1 MADNA
6 AHSIHVLGGLIMK
19 GFGSISRRRFAHLVG
34 AGAAYAV
41 AQRATLPGMSLHAA
55 ESTLVSGAV
64 RLNSNENPYGPSP
77 LALKAMTDAFSL
89 AWRYPDEHADA
100 LVEQLA
106 KVNGVN
112 RDQIVLGDGSG
123 EILKMCA
130 AAFTGAMSSDNR
142 AVPLSKPTRG
152 AALMFTPG
160 RGKLIVADPTFE
172 AILNH
177 ALVSRAEV
185 VKVSLTSSFSHD

>member
-1 MADNA
+1 MQRTRSTSGRFQSMA
-6 AHSIHVLGGLIMK
+6 GLV
-19 GFGSISRRRFAHLVG
+19 SISRRRFAHLIG
-34 AGAAYAV
+34 AGAAYAF
-41 AQRATLPGMSLHAA
+41 AQRANLPGTSLRAA
-55 ESTLVSGAV
+55 ESVLDIKPASVV

-106 KVNGVN
+106 KVNGVK

-130 AAFTGAMSSDNR
+130 AGFTGPMSSDNG
-142 AVPLSKPTRG
+142 AVPLSRPTRG
-152 AALMFTPG
+152 GALTFTPG
-160 RGKLIVADPTFE
+160 RGKMIVADPTFE
-172 AILNH
+172 AIVNH
-177 ALVSRAEV
+177 ARVSSADV
-185 VKVSLTSSFSHD
+185 IKVPLTATF